1 MGTAAADQPYG
12 WTPSGRSTIPQ
23 TPLSSY
29 RNVSISAVASVDAPH
44 RVTSSELCAP
54 IAARFGMPVDFL
66 EAVTGI
72 VARRFWDE
80 GERPSATATRAAER
94 ALAKSGIA
102 AGDIGVVVS
111 TSVSKDFVEPA
122 DACFVHHALG
132 LSERCL
138 NFDLGNACLAFLNG
152 MDVVAQLIEAGSVDH
167 GLVVVG
173 ESSRHVV
180 EQTVGRFAEG
190 HGDQAALRNEIA
202 TLTLGSG
209 AAAMVLSHR
218 RHAPEGHAFLG
229 TVTRADTA
237 HNELCLGRID
247 RGVTDSVGLMTHGVA
262 LAQRTWQAA
271 TEEIGWRLDSVDLF
285 ALHQVSGPHTAE
297 LARVV
302 GFDVDRA
309 FPIYGELG
317 NIGPA
322 SIPIVLAKAEA
333 DDALA
338 PGDRVILGGIGSGLN
353 CTVGAVIW

>member
-1 MGTAAADQPYG
+1 LT
-12 WTPSGRSTIPQ
+12 
-23 TPLSSY
+23 
-29 RNVSISAVASVDAPH
+29 
-44 RVTSSELCAP
+44 AP
-54 IAARFGMPVDFL
+54 IAARFGRPGDFL

-72 VARRFWDE
+72 AARRFWE
-80 GERPSATATRAAER
+80 PGERPSATAARAGKEAIAR
-94 ALAKSGIA
+94 SGVDPA
-102 AGDIGVVVS
+102 AIGVVVS
-111 TSVSKDFVEPA
+111 TSVSKDYVEPA

-152 MDVVAQLIEAGSVDH
+152 MDVVAQMIEAGRIEH

-180 EQTVGRFAEG
+180 EQTVARYADGD
-190 HGDQAALRNEIA
+190 GDQAGLRGEIA

-209 AAAMVLSHR
+209 AAAILLSHS

-237 HNELCLGRID
+237 HNQLCVGHVD
-247 RGVTDSVGLMTHGVA
+247 RGVTDTQGLMEHGVA
-262 LAQRTWQAA
+262 LAKRTWEAA
-271 TEEIGWRLDSVDLF
+271 TTELGWSLDSVDLF
-285 ALHQVSGPHTAE
+285 ALHQVSGPHTEE

-309 FPIYGELG
+309 FPIYPEHG

-322 SIPIVLAKAEA
+322 SIPIVLAKADA
-333 DDALA
+333 DGALNA
-338 PGDRVILGGIGSGLN
+338 GDRVVLGGIGSGLN
-353 CTVGAVIW
+353 CTVGAVVW